1 MEKRKTKFTNILDT
15 EMFGDDRKQYYFDI
29 KKAKNEQLYLQIT
42 NRKLDAEKA
51 YKRTHIILFEDDL
64 AFFVEAITMLLGR
77 HATGN
82 LGISC

>member
-1 MEKRKTKFTNILDT
+1 MEKQKPRFMNVLDT

-29 KKAKNEQLYLQIT
+29 KKAKNEKHFLQIT
-42 NRKLDAEKA
+42 NRKLDAEDTF
-51 YKRTHIILFEDDL
+51 KRTHIILFEDDL
-64 AFFVEAITMLLGR
+64 PFFVEAITMLLGR